1 VKAEEALMRHIARDL
16 ADHHQIT
23 GSDADESM
31 QGSETTRGETT
42 RGQTTRGLVVVAAA
56 VLAFVVCVASFSL
69 GEIGAGITAA
79 IVGLLAF
86 GAGLSWL
93 DMDRRRIR
101 QAEREWFTSHPV
113 R

>member
-31 QGSETTRGETT
+31 QGPETTRGETT
-42 RGQTTRGLVVVAAA
+42 RGLVVAAAA

-93 DMDRRRIR
+93 DTDRRRIR

>member
-1 VKAEEALMRHIARDL
+1 MRHIARDL

-31 QGSETTRGETT
+31 QGSETTRGETM
-42 RGQTTRGLVVVAAA
+42 RGLVVVAAA

-101 QAEREWFTSHPV
+101 QAEREWFTGHPV

>member
-31 QGSETTRGETT
+31 QGSETKRGD
-42 RGQTTRGLVVVAAA
+42 TTRGLVVVAAA
-56 VLAFVVCVASFSL
+56 VPAFVVCVASFSL